1 MKLVNTVIVIL
12 LLSFSSFLLAQIN
25 IPTHLEFQTKN
36 DIGKELMLENFDE
49 VFSVELS
56 HFQNLSIENPSPQE
70 LTILTQNEKHTI
82 QLDPFIYLNSQNIYL
97 WNGRTNESRFEH
109 LPHYR
114 DVVVTYNPTTKKF
127 VGSFIFPEGEF
138 LLLPTKETNEN
149 YWFVKSTSELDC
161 TLLDANSDL
170 YPKTVSTRSPDCD
183 CTEVDQNGDYP
194 IDIFMGYSDLAAVVA
209 GDINAHAAMMVAT
222 VNQGLTNSLVTDVY
236 MRLVGTGTTTNNPGI
251 ITSVLTD
258 CLTWFAT
265 EIDNTGA
272 DYVAV
277 FQTPTGA
284 AGEAGGWAGVG
295 GFTSVNS
302 INGPT
307 VFRHEIGH
315 NAGGGHCPGDGSV
328 LPIAHG
334 FDNGNWRTHLC
345 GNDVNFYSTPL
356 VNDNNGN
363 PIGDAATADMAE
375 TFRVRA
381 SAITGRLRHQI
392 PYYVGDTCVD
402 LHCKPSHFA
411 NQNEFITKVEI
422 NTISNISGGW
432 QCSNVTGY
440 SDYIDQSTTLNLGT
454 TYPITVTPNFSFSNS
469 KLNVWVDWNE
479 DNEFQSSEHVIN
491 LTGNG
496 PWTSNIT
503 PPASA
508 TVGEKRLR
516 VRMQFGASYVPDP
529 CNGSG
534 YNGGETEDYTI
545 NVSSSALPVELA
557 NFEAQCTDD
566 GLVLNWQTFS
576 ETNNLGFEIEGSIDG
591 INWERVGWHPAFG
604 NGNSLETQQYNYE
617 LPFSATS
624 FYRLRQLDQD
634 LAFEFSP
641 VISKVCTSSN
651 TGNPFFIYPTPT
663 KNSITIETDEVL
675 ELPSNFKL
683 FNQAGILIREF
694 ECTNTQTIQSVSD
707 IANGIYFYRMTN
719 RNGLYQQGEIVK
731 VD

>member
-534 YNGGETEDYTI
+534 YNGGETEDYSVNI
-545 NVSSSALPVELA
+545 LAALPVE
-557 NFEAQCTDD
+557 FTDFSASCESQK
-566 GLVLNWQTFS
+566 LLLNWTTAS
-576 ETNNLGFEIEGSIDG
+576 EKNNLGFEIQESNDGREWQKIGWQPTLGS
-591 INWERVGWHPAFG
+591 
-604 NGNSLETQQYNYE
+604 GNSIISLSYQYE
-617 LPFSATS
+617 LLKSNMPYLRLKQIDEDARFS
-624 FYRLRQLDQD
+624 
-634 LAFEFSP
+634 FSP
-641 VISKVCTSSN
+641 IITNPCSN
-651 TGNPFFIYPTPT
+651 NREPEFIIYPNPI
-663 KNSITIETDEVL
+663 KDWLTIEKITDDL
-675 ELPSNFKL
+675 NDATFQI
-683 FNQAGILIREF
+683 FNQAGQLISEQILVNLSTEWH
-694 ECTNTQTIQSVSD
+694 TQSL
-707 IANGIYFYRMTN
+707 ANGIYFYRILN
-719 RNGLYQQGEIVK
+719 SGQQIQQGKLVK
-731 VD
+731 IH